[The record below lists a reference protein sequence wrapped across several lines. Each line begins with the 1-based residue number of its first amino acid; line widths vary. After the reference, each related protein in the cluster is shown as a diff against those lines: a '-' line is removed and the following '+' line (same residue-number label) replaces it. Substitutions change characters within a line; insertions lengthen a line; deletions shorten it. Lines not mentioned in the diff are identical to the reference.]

1 MLIDTPD
8 RAKRLARAIVSDIA
22 LYNKDLIRQGIEND
36 NLFDVLA
43 DDIEKGRQLYTSR
56 VAPEVM
62 KDRNFYNQ
70 ALVDVLIKQYGRVQS
85 KIW

>member
-1 MLIDTPD
+1 MLIDSPD

-22 LYNKDLIRQGIEND
+22 LYNKDLIKQGIEND

-43 DDIEKGRQLYTSR
+43 EDIEKGRQLYVGR
-56 VAPEVM
+56 VDAAIAGG
-62 KDRNFYNQ
+62 KNFYNQ